1 MHVGAL
7 ELVVAL
13 GAVLMGS
20 VVQGSIGFGLNLLA
34 APLVAIVVP
43 EALPTTLVLV
53 AFPLTITTVAREHHA
68 IDRTAVG
75 QMLVGAVPGTI
86 VGLFIVTR
94 VSTSALATLV
104 GFVVLLGVLLSVV
117 SPPVPVTAVTGAL
130 AGFASNIFGTAA
142 AVGGPPVALLFQH
155 RDGPSARST
164 LGSFFAVSASM
175 SLIGYTIAGTIH
187 GDQALFALALLP
199 AMAAGFWASKHLHVF
214 VDGGWLRPMVL
225 IVSGIAGCVAIAR
238 GLL

>member
-1 MHVGAL
+1 MHVGAV
-7 ELVVAL
+7 ELIVAL
-13 GAVLMGS
+13 GAVMMGS

-68 IDRTAVG
+68 IDRVAVG
-75 QMLVGAVPGTI
+75 RMLVGAVPGTL
-86 VGLFIVTR
+86 VGLYIVTQ
-94 VSTSALATLV
+94 VGTTTLGTLV
-104 GFVVLLGVLLSVV
+104 GVVTLLGVVLSVI
-117 SPPVPVTAVTGAL
+117 SPPIPVTALTGAI

-155 RDGPSARST
+155 RDGPSSRST

-175 SLIGYTIAGTIH
+175 SLVGYAIAGTFH
-187 GDQALFALALLP
+187 GDQALFALALAP
-199 AMAAGFWASKHLHVF
+199 AMIAGFWASKHLHVF

-225 IVSGIAGCVAIAR
+225 IVSAIAGCVAIGR

>member
-1 MHVGAL
+1 VHVGPL
-7 ELVVAL
+7 ELIVAL
-13 GAVLMGS
+13 TAVLMGS

-68 IDRTAVG
+68 IDRVAVG
-75 QMLVGAVPGTI
+75 RMLVGAVPGTL
-86 VGLFIVTR
+86 VGLVIVTA
-94 VSTSALATLV
+94 VSKTTLGTLV
-104 GFVVLLGVLLSVV
+104 GFITLLGVLLSVV
-117 SPPVPVTAVTGAL
+117 SPPIPVTAVTGAL
-130 AGFASNIFGTAA
+130 AGFASNVFGTAA
-142 AVGGPPVALLFQH
+142 AVGGPPVALLIQH
-155 RDGPSARST
+155 RAGPSARST

-175 SLIGYTIAGTIH
+175 SLIGYAIAGTIH

-199 AMAAGFWASKHLHVF
+199 AMIVGFWASKHLHVF
-214 VDGGWLRPMVL
+214 VDGGWLRPLVL
-225 IVSGIAGCVAIAR
+225 IVSGIAGCLAIAR